1 MPEIHRRGEWVTL
14 YGAGMA
20 VLATLVLT
28 SVHHVYG
35 ARRFDTP
42 WRAHVAH
49 IAAWAGVLFG
59 LCLFIAR
66 VRAHRTTGR
75 IAMTGFFVLAIAIC
89 VLWLGLYEGG
99 YNHGMKNLAYAVHLP
114 GGVFTALFPASL
126 YEQPGDWFF
135 ECSGVL
141 QLPLGLFAGRAAWRA
156 YLASRGRLSS

>member
-1 MPEIHRRGEWVTL
+1 M
-14 YGAGMA
+14 
-20 VLATLVLT
+20 LATLVLT
-28 SVHHVYG
+28 SAHHLYG

-49 IAAWAGVLFG
+49 IATWAGVVFG
-59 LCLFIAR
+59 LCFLVALLR
-66 VRAHRTTGR
+66 SHEKSGR
-75 IAMTGFFVLAIAIC
+75 IAMSAFVVLAMAIC

-99 YNHGMKNLAYAVHLP
+99 YNHGIKNLVYAAHLP
-114 GGVFTALFPASL
+114 APVFSALFPTSL
-126 YEQPGDWFF
+126 YEPPGDWLF

>member
-1 MPEIHRRGEWVTL
+1 ML
-14 YGAGMA
+14 YAAGRA

-28 SVHHVYG
+28 SVHHLYG

-49 IAAWAGVLFG
+49 IAAWAGVLLG

-66 VRAHRTTGR
+66 VRAGRTTGR
-75 IAMTGFFVLAIAIC
+75 IAMTGFLVFAVAIC

-99 YNHGMKNLAYAVHLP
+99 YNHGIKNLADAVHLP
-114 GGVFTALFPASL
+114 AGVFNALFPSSL
-126 YEQPGDWFF
+126 YEPPGDWFF
-135 ECSGVL
+135 EVSGVL

-156 YLASRGRLSS
+156 YRAARGGVSR